1 MHFGG
6 KKEEEGRLK
15 GGERGFK
22 MRHLPSFAMS
32 FSTPSFL
39 FRSRPFPH
47 FFPCF
52 SQRNQSVQFNFI
64 HACSHR
70 NHPDRPARGKRLYS
84 HEAVNCPRQF
94 SELYRQRIFLDV
106 TSMQQCRT
114 AGLIC
119 ASQGHATSA
128 LNGGRG
134 HLTGTNPRKGERKE
148 RTARQTSATVTATT
162 TLRYDRY

>member
-1 MHFGG
+1 
-6 KKEEEGRLK
+6 
-15 GGERGFK
+15 

-52 SQRNQSVQFNFI
+52 SQRNQSMQFNFI

-70 NHPDRPARGKRLYS
+70 NHPDRSARGKRLYS
-84 HEAVNCPRQF
+84 HEAVNCQRQF

-119 ASQGHATSA
+119 ATQGHATSV

-162 TLRYDRY
+162 T